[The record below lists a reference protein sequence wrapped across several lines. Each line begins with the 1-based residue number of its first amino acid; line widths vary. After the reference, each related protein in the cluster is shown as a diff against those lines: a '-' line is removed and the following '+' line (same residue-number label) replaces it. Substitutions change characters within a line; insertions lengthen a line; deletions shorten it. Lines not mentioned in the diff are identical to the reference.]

1 MDEQELGAVSALLS
15 DFSTRMNDLEEQNRT
30 IKERLVVIS
39 QTLLKQNDKLN
50 KEISALKEGMRE
62 LRDEIDRLKEAMEHI
77 VSESSEFAR
86 REEIKVLERY
96 MKMFEPL
103 KFATEDDVK
112 RIVSKMIRD
121 KDKGI
126 IPVEEE

>member
-15 DFSTRMNDLEEQNRT
+15 DFSTRMNDLEEQNRI

-96 MKMFEPL
+96 VKMFEPL

-112 RIVSKMIRD
+112 RIVSKMIRE

>member
-15 DFSTRMNDLEEQNRT
+15 DFSTRMNDLEEQNRI

-96 MKMFEPL
+96 VKMFEPL

>member
-15 DFSTRMNDLEEQNRT
+15 DFSTRMNDLEEQNRI

-50 KEISALKEGMRE
+50 KEISALKEGMQE

-77 VSESSEFAR
+77 VSESAEFAR

-96 MKMFEPL
+96 VKMFEPL

-112 RIVSKMIRD
+112 RIVAKMLRE